1 MLPAVILMGGI
12 ATRLRPV
19 TEKIPKAL
27 IDINGEPFLAHQLR
41 LLYSRG
47 IRRAVCCVGFLGEM
61 IREMAGDGSQ
71 FGLELQ
77 YSFDGPVLRGT
88 AGAIHQAL
96 PLLEDKFFVLYG
108 DSYLPCDYAAVQD
121 WFEASG
127 KSGLMTV
134 YRNEGKWDSSNV
146 EFEYGRIL
154 AYDKRVKTPRMQY
167 IDYGLG
173 IFRRETFAGIESGSV
188 RDLAEVYRELL
199 SRQDLAGY
207 EVKQRFYEVGSFAG
221 IEDLS
226 AALRSGLLQNP
237 GNAIP

>member
-1 MLPAVILMGGI
+1 MLQAAILMGGI

-41 LLYSRG
+41 LLHARG
-47 IRRAVCCVGFLGEM
+47 IRRVVCCVGFLGEM
-61 IREMAGDGSQ
+61 IREVAGDGSP

-96 PLLEDKFFVLYG
+96 PLLEEQFFVIYG
-108 DSYLPCDYAAVQD
+108 DSYLPCDYAAVQGF
-121 WFEASG
+121 FEASG

-146 EFEYGRIL
+146 EFEHGRIV
-154 AYDKRVKTPRMQY
+154 AYDKRVKTPRMHY

-173 IFRRETFAGIESGSV
+173 IFRRETFAGMEPGAV
-188 RDLAEVYRELL
+188 KDLAEVYQDLL

-207 EVKQRFYEVGSFAG
+207 EMKERFYEIGSFTG

-226 AALRSGLLQNP
+226 AALRSGL
-237 GNAIP
+237 